1 MVWQFFR
8 DFQHIEKARNVKSM
22 ERCHQMIEAERNNSG
37 GDGRETELREK
48 ERQLDE
54 YDHQL
59 VKGTVLELEL
69 RMQIEAE
76 KLELEK
82 KEIRRQ
88 AEDKKMELMAEK
100 GLE

>member
-1 MVWQFFR
+1 
-8 DFQHIEKARNVKSM
+8 
-22 ERCHQMIEAERNNSG
+22 MIEAERNNSG
-37 GDGRETELREK
+37 GDGRETEWREM

-54 YDHQL
+54 YDHKV

-69 RMQIEAE
+69 RMQIEAV

-88 AEDKKMELMAEK
+88 VEDKKMELMAEK